1 MATQVAYPAE
11 SSRQGELRAK
21 NNTKTSTRKNEK
33 SIAQAE
39 ATDATVDEPDN
50 IEGTRSD
57 NLVQQ
62 EADSED
68 NRASYQS
75 EDETDNF
82 ISSGDSDSEADPN
95 EDISVAETKRK
106 EKRTRKAKLY
116 KDPEAIKEH
125 RAKTKARRDEKDQQ
139 LKARIE
145 NEGTRGYAEA
155 RKAREPPS
163 PLLAEIQK
171 IWQSHY

>member
-1 MATQVAYPAE
+1 MATQVAYPAK

-33 SIAQAE
+33 SIAQAK
-39 ATDATVDEPDN
+39 ATDATVENEPDN

-68 NRASYQS
+68 NRASHQS

-106 EKRTRKAKLY
+106 EKQTRKAKLY
-116 KDPEAIKEH
+116 EDPKAMKEH
-125 RAKTKARRDEKDQQ
+125 RAKTKARRDKKDQQ
-139 LKARIE
+139 LKAQIK
-145 NEGTRGYAEA
+145 NKGTRRYAKA

-163 PLLAEIQK
+163 PLPAEIQK
-171 IWQSHY
+171 I